1 MPYLPSLTKT
11 AGRRNLEPTA
21 QPRQAARSRNPN
33 IRGNPAEVNLPD
45 PVSVAT
51 RHRLCRREIAA
62 AERCAAGANAHNGA
76 VAAYF
81 PTVTLSESCAIASNR
96 TALFN
101 PIRGRP
107 ASGPADIRKQF
118 QSTGGEGGIRT
129 HGAPHRAQ
137 RFSRP
142 PRS

>member
-33 IRGNPAEVNLPD
+33 IRGNPAEVNLSD

-81 PTVTLSESCAIASNR
+81 PTVTLSESCVIASNR
-96 TALFN
+96 TPLFN
-101 PIRGRP
+101 PIRR
-107 ASGPADIRKQF
+107 GPGQVQPIFANNFNKLAERVGF
-118 QSTGGEGGIRT
+118 EPTVPLTGHNGFRD
-129 HGAPHRAQ
+129 
-137 RFSRP
+137 
-142 PRS
+142 